1 MASLMVHRSCG
12 AQLEYFL
19 VTAVPR
25 SKVLGVLLSSLL
37 ILLPWKLCT
46 RQLLTARV
54 TQQTMRLTGILPLP
68 LGLFGCRLGLAPT
81 VYGLSGLFRK

>member
-1 MASLMVHRSCG
+1 MEFLRVLRSCG
-12 AQLEYFL
+12 VQLEYFL

-68 LGLFGCRLGLAPT
+68 LVLYGCRLELVLM
-81 VYGLSGLFRK
+81 VYGLSGLYRR